1 MKETG
6 KRRTR
11 YTGFKLQRLRYLSSF
26 IEQIVPGIGI
36 HVPWSMA
43 PLVHDQSITALF
55 DEFTWGFQM
64 LFSAVLTLEAAT
76 HHLAL
81 TTKLKP
87 VCTPRIHHTAFIHS
101 SGALCILV

>member
-1 MKETG
+1 MSHG
-6 KRRTR
+6 
-11 YTGFKLQRLRYLSSF
+11 
-26 IEQIVPGIGI
+26 PWP
-36 HVPWSMA
+36 HWSMTNQ
-43 PLVHDQSITALF
+43 LQHS

>member
-6 KRRTR
+6 KRMTK

-26 IEQIVPGIGI
+26 IEQIVPGMPLG
-36 HVPWSMA
+36 PWPMA
-43 PLVHDQSITALF
+43 HDQSITALS
-55 DEFTWGFQM
+55 DEFTWDFQM
-64 LFSAVLTLEAAT
+64 LFSTVLILEAAT